1 MPSPHKGIG
10 NLGQQVLPQIPRA
23 ALRDCVKHTFLI
35 RAHVLLD
42 ATRRSA
48 RRRLHI
54 RLSSRKRSLSKRLAS
69 SLTGNPQERL
79 SRCHEIVS
87 SRALQHR
94 RRSLRC
100 IHRPSA
106 AKRSLPRAQCLLRQ
120 RGLQVLPLR
129 SL

>member
-1 MPSPHKGIG
+1 MIW
-10 NLGQQVLPQIPRA
+10 
-23 ALRDCVKHTFLI
+23 
-35 RAHVLLD
+35 AHVLLD
-42 ATRRSA
+42 PARRSA

-54 RLSSRKRSLSKRLAS
+54 RLSSRERSLSKRLAS
-69 SLTGNPQERL
+69 SLTRHPQERL

-106 AKRSLPRAQCLLRQ
+106 AKRSLPRAQRLLRQ
-120 RGLQVLPLR
+120 
-129 SL
+129 